1 MGTGESTID
10 PKLEKYVC
18 ESFEGIGKEAQDN
31 FNKYLRDNVWCNE
44 TLSNAEKIEIMKAN
58 FNKLT
63 PEQKINFN
71 VLNDV
76 RVIKNAD
83 YSNWGEWPDIDWP
96 SFPGLNKDTA
106 IGVFNKE
113 TGEILIPSELDRIG
127 SPFGNNLGVVENGY
141 HSTQSERSIC
151 YIENEYARNTYY
163 FDKTYYKDAID
174 AIKNFSID
182 HPEDSVNKIN
192 SIIDKLNIKIGTN
205 NPHITENVIA
215 NWYSQYKAFQSNP
228 ELVALCK
235 EKEIDSTYGV
245 MGEAAPWENN
255 YGWCET
261 N

>member
-1 MGTGESTID
+1 M
-10 PKLEKYVC
+10 
-18 ESFEGIGKEAQDN
+18 
-31 FNKYLRDNVWCNE
+31 
-44 TLSNAEKIEIMKAN
+44 
-58 FNKLT
+58 
-63 PEQKINFN
+63 
-71 VLNDV
+71 
-76 RVIKNAD
+76 
-83 YSNWGEWPDIDWP
+83 
-96 SFPGLNKDTA
+96 
-106 IGVFNKE
+106 
-113 TGEILIPSELDRIG
+113 
-127 SPFGNNLGVVENGY
+127 VENGY

-182 HPEDSVNKIN
+182 HPEYSVNKIN
-192 SIIDKLNIKIGTN
+192 SIIDKLNIKNGTN

-235 EKEIDSTYGV
+235 EKEIDSIYGV